1 MQLFKRPSF
10 YIKIYFN
17 KIEITHLDTGETITK
32 NALQNFSTKRIVIA
46 DFNNVELLVRDIIN
60 EFEISKGLIKKS
72 FHALMQQMETF
83 EDGISEIEKRAMR
96 DIAEQ
101 AGAVTVYLNLD
112 TKKIHYEQAFA
123 MLKNKEFPF

>member
-17 KIEITHLDTGETITK
+17 KIEITLLETGETIIRNSLT
-32 NALQNFSTKRIVIA
+32 NFSTKRIVLA
-46 DFNNVELLVRDIIN
+46 DFNTIELLVRDTIN
-60 EFEISKGLIKKS
+60 EFEISKGFIKKA

-83 EDGISEIEKRAMR
+83 EDGISEIEKRALR

-101 AGAVTVYLNLD
+101 AGAVDVYLILD
-112 TKKIHYEQAFA
+112 TKKLPYEEAFTK
-123 MLKNKEFPF
+123 LKNKEFSY